1 MWYNIVKFEGR
12 WKNVWEGKKEKRR
25 GEEREGEERME
36 NLFKWTVE
44 NHTSGDK
51 WNQFKE
57 KSEY

>member
-1 MWYNIVKFEGR
+1 M
-12 WKNVWEGKKEKRR
+12 R
-25 GEEREGEERME
+25 GQEREEERRGEERME
-36 NLFKWTVE
+36 NLFKWIVE

>member
-1 MWYNIVKFEGR
+1 MRGQER
-12 WKNVWEGKKEKRR
+12 EEERR
-25 GEEREGEERME
+25 GEGRME
-36 NLFKWTVE
+36 SRRNLFKWTVE